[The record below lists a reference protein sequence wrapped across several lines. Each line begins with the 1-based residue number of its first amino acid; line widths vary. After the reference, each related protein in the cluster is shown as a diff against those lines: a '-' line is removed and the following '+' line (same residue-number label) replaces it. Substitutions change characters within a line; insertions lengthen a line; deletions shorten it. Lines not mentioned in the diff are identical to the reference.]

1 MNAGSVEQVGSPTEV
16 YDRPTTEFVAAFVGE
31 LNVVRLGDADVRV
44 RPEQIHFVDTDN
56 ADCRGRIEDVSFRG
70 SYVRYI
76 VRLDDGQSVTVSQP
90 HAPHVT
96 LVREETVGLR
106 IGTDFGKVLSN

>member
-1 MNAGSVEQVGSPTEV
+1 VGSPTEV

-31 LNVVRLGDADVRV
+31 LNVVRLGGADVRV

-76 VRLDDGQSVTVSQP
+76 VRLDDGQSVTVSRP
-90 HAPHVT
+90 HGPHLT
-96 LVREETVGLR
+96 LGREETVGLR
-106 IGTDFGKVLSN
+106 IGTDFGKVLSK